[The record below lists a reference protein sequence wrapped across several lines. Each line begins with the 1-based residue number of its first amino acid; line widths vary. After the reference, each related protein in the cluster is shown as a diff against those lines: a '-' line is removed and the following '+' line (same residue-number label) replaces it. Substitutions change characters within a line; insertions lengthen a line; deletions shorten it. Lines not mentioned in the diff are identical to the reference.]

1 MKHSGKNLH
10 RFISTLLFAM
20 STLLLV
26 LPSGC
31 GKNEPHVSSLEKGQ
45 GVELLHE
52 EKHQGNE
59 GNRVTDSAGNL
70 IKLNGKIDR
79 IAVLHYG
86 AAEVLRI
93 LNMADKIVCVGR
105 TVKQRGAFFPKLSRL
120 PSMGRASTNSKVLE
134 NILRLKPDLVILGVG
149 NRDSQMGKKL
159 LALQPDLSI
168 VQMTFYKPELHIQE
182 ITTLAKILGRE
193 REARRYVKFFN
204 SVFAE
209 IEATVNL
216 NGKRKPRV
224 YFENTKAFRSSARG
238 SGCDT
243 KIYMAGGINVFTDE
257 PVPVPMV
264 TSESVVKQN
273 PDIIIKTSGWNLTN
287 FGGYDWDDYGK
298 IKEVRN
304 EIMTRPAWQNINAV
318 RNKNVWVFY
327 NDILGG
333 VGFVV
338 GVTYLAK
345 IFYPKSTEK
354 LNPLKIHRRYL
365 KEFQKLDYDLDSH
378 GVFLYPKLEK
388 R

>member
-1 MKHSGKNLH
+1 MKHFEKKLHGFTGK
-10 RFISTLLFAM
+10 FLFVI

-26 LPSGC
+26 LVLGC
-31 GKNEPHVSSLEKGQ
+31 GRNEAEVSSLEKGQ
-45 GVELLHE
+45 GVPLLHE
-52 EKHQGNE
+52 KKDNGKNT
-59 GNRVTDSAGNL
+59 VTDSAGNL
-70 IKLNGKIDR
+70 IELNKPINR
-79 IAVLHYG
+79 IALLHYG

-93 LNMADKIVCVGR
+93 LNAADKIVCVGR
-105 TVKQRGAFFPKLSRL
+105 TVKQRKAFFPKLSRL
-120 PSMGRASTNSKVLE
+120 HSMGRGSTNSKVIEKVLK
-134 NILRLKPDLVILGVG
+134 LKPDLVILGVG
-149 NRDSQMGKKL
+149 SGDSQMGKKL
-159 LALQPDLSI
+159 LALQPDLSV
-168 VQMTFYKPELHIQE
+168 VQMTFYKPELHIKE

-193 REARRYVKFFN
+193 REANRYVQFFN

-209 IEATVNL
+209 IDATMKL

-224 YFENTKAFRSSARG
+224 YFENTRALKTSARG

-264 TSESVVKQN
+264 TSESVVKKN
-273 PDIIIKTSGWNLTN
+273 PDIIIKTSGWNLTD

-354 LNPLKIHRRYL
+354 LNPLEIHRRYL

-378 GVFLYPKLEK
+378 GVFLYP
-388 R
+388 RI